1 MRRYLYL
8 IIKMRILSIITI
20 LLIVNFASALFDLS
34 TVQDT
39 QLGPL
44 LQGNWQQLL
53 PTKAQ

>member
-1 MRRYLYL
+1 MGRYLYL
-8 IIKMRILSIITI
+8 INKMRIISIITI
-20 LLIVNFASALFDLS
+20 LLIANFANALFDLS